1 MITVVN
7 FMLWIFDH
15 SKKEK
20 KSHGKP
26 AELVRGI
33 KRRKECRF
41 LREDGKIIRKNDVL
55 DYAVFSSCL

>member
-7 FMLWIFDH
+7 FMSWIFGH
-15 SKKEK
+15 SKKKKK

-33 KRRKECRF
+33 KRRKGCRS
-41 LREDGKIIRKNDVL
+41 LREDGKIIRKNV
-55 DYAVFSSCL
+55 